1 MNEVRTIRVALAGC
15 GTVGGG
21 VCEIVGNRGDALA
34 KRTGL
39 RFQIVQAL
47 VRDRSKPRPGI
58 DPARLTEDAEA
69 LARCRADMVVEVMG
83 GTTTAR
89 QVVLGAL
96 QAGVPV
102 VTANKALLAEHGAE
116 VYAAARKSGTCVA
129 FEASCAG
136 GLPIVGALLHGL
148 QGNRVSQIAGIF
160 NSTCN
165 FVLTQMLE
173 AGVDFDAAVRLAQE
187 AGYAEADPTLD
198 ISGGDT
204 AHKLT
209 ILASLA
215 FGADIRFDRIET
227 TGIESLT
234 LADLSI
240 ARDLGYACKLLG
252 VGRCVGDELA
262 VAVYPALVRAEH
274 PLAGLT
280 GTSSGVIVDGDVVGR
295 TLYAGA
301 GAGSLPTA
309 SAVVA
314 DMIDVA
320 GGTAQATFDT
330 VRMFNDQTAQPRY
343 RPPDQ
348 VESGFYV
355 RCRTDRMAVDALGAA
370 LRDSGVNVDRVEP
383 VPAHDSVVAITASAL
398 RADVDRAVGC
408 SAGGQA
414 AAADQPVILRV
425 HSDESC

>member
-1 MNEVRTIRVALAGC
+1 MTQESTEPTTDELTDARVGQLAREAQLEDLLGL
-15 GTVGGG
+15 GGELLEAVGQAREQEPRVGG
-21 VCEIVGNRGDALA
+21 EIRAGDALVGD
-34 KRTGL
+34 GL
-39 RFQIVQAL
+39 
-47 VRDRSKPRPGI
+47 
-58 DPARLTEDAEA
+58 
-69 LARCRADMVVEVMG
+69 
-83 GTTTAR
+83 
-89 QVVLGAL
+89 
-96 QAGVPV
+96 
-102 VTANKALLAEHGAE
+102 
-116 VYAAARKSGTCVA
+116 
-129 FEASCAG
+129 
-136 GLPIVGALLHGL
+136 
-148 QGNRVSQIAGIF
+148 
-160 NSTCN
+160 
-165 FVLTQMLE
+165 
-173 AGVDFDAAVRLAQE
+173 
-187 AGYAEADPTLD
+187 
-198 ISGGDT
+198 
-204 AHKLT
+204 
-209 ILASLA
+209 
-215 FGADIRFDRIET
+215 
-227 TGIESLT
+227 
-234 LADLSI
+234 
-240 ARDLGYACKLLG
+240 
-252 VGRCVGDELA
+252 GDELA